1 MAVFALDENVFL
13 WALAGGGP
21 LETIG
26 GRYRKVGN
34 DYQEAG
40 ELVRAIAA
48 NGHTLAYSTDLARR
62 FSQKT
67 DDLRA
72 SDVQVDVEVFR
83 LLFQMKN
90 NPSRSQFT
98 PDPPA
103 VPLPDNFPDD
113 DRYLAYLA
121 IAANAML
128 VTEDEGVLAAAT
140 GGAWGFEAVSIAD
153 ALLRARAIE

>member
-48 NGHTLAYSTDLARR
+48 NGHELAYSTDLARR

-90 NPSRSQFT
+90 NPGRSKFA
-98 PDPPA
+98 PDPPEDDI
-103 VPLPDNFPDD
+103 PGFPRKDL
-113 DRYLAYLA
+113 YLAYLA
-121 IAANAML
+121 IATEATI
-128 VTEDEGVLAAAT
+128 VTEDEGVLAAAA
-140 GGAWGFEAVSIAD
+140 GGALGFDAVSIAD
-153 ALLRARAIE
+153 ALQRAREPL

>member
-1 MAVFALDENVFL
+1 MAVFVLDENVFL

-21 LETIG
+21 LETVG

-48 NGHTLAYSTDLARR
+48 NGHELAYSTDLARR

-90 NPSRSQFT
+90 NPGRSRFA
-98 PDPPA
+98 PVPPV
-103 VPLPDNFPDD
+103 VPLPANFPDD
-113 DRYLAYLA
+113 DRYLAHLA
-121 IAANAML
+121 VAANATL
-128 VTEDEGVLAAAT
+128 VTEDEGVLEAAA
-140 GGAWGFEAVSIAD
+140 GGALGFDAVSIAD
-153 ALLRARAIE
+153 ALRRARAPE